1 MDKPGFARLC
11 CLVLTLLG
19 ISLPAVP
26 QTAASAYTIEFVL
39 FRTDSGSVEE
49 ASTLPPLHSSTA
61 DVAITPV
68 TSRRLASA
76 ASKLRSAG
84 GYKVIAHVAWTQ
96 APMAWNSR
104 RGVPFSELGL
114 DVPGLT
120 GSVILERG
128 QRNLRLG
135 FDVKYEEGGRSMQ
148 LAQFQPLKVD
158 EAQYFDHP
166 QLGVVALVTRTAS
179 P

>member
-11 CLVLTLLG
+11 CLALTLLTV
-19 ISLPAVP
+19 SLPAVP
-26 QTAASAYTIEFVL
+26 QTAASAYTVEFVL
-39 FRTDSGSVEE
+39 FRTDAGSGEE
-49 ASTLPPLHSSTA
+49 SSTPPSLHSSAA
-61 DVAITPV
+61 DVVITPV
-68 TSRRLASA
+68 TTRRLAGA
-76 ASKLRSAG
+76 ASKLRGAG
-84 GYKVIAHVAWTQ
+84 GYKVIAHVAWSQVPT
-96 APMAWNSR
+96 AWNSR

-128 QRNLRLG
+128 QRTLRLG
-135 FDVKYEEGGRSMQ
+135 FDLKYEEGGRSLQ

-166 QLGVVALVTRTAS
+166 QLGVVALVTRTAN